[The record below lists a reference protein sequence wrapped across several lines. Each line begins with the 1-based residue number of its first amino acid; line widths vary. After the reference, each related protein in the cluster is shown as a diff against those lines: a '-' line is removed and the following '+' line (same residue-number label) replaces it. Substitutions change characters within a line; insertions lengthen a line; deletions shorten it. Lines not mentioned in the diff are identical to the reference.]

1 MRRRFSTWMV
11 LAAMGLMAASGCGE
25 AASGT
30 GAASTS
36 GAGASGGM
44 GGAGG
49 AGMGGAGGVGMGGAG
64 GAGGAVDPPEKSLNC
79 ADTFGAALTAPYGR
93 IDGTVLAVVQPTDTQ
108 CALPNN
114 DHVVVQV
121 TMLGAVYRMVVN
133 VQSSFG
139 DPRVGYLETTHAL
152 PAPAWEEGWH
162 TGVGLDYAGDL
173 GVHSDDFTP
182 YDLQPLSEKIDAT
195 ITLGQKISVY
205 ASTSGG
211 ASAHKVHRNGSTQD
225 GAMILD
231 PESAAPKVLLFRFL
245 DQVF

>member
-1 MRRRFSTWMV
+1 MRRTTITTMLV
-11 LAAMGLMAASGCGE
+11 AAMGLVLATGCGE
-25 AASGT
+25 PSG
-30 GAASTS
+30 STS
-36 GAGASGGM
+36 TTDPSGSTGTAGM
-44 GGAGG
+44 GGSGGSGG
-49 AGMGGAGGVGMGGAG
+49 AGMGGSGGDGGVGGSGGA
-64 GAGGAVDPPEKSLNC
+64 PIEKSMNC
-79 ADTFGAALTAPYGR
+79 ADMFGTALTAPYGR

-108 CALPNN
+108 CAWPNN

-121 TMLGAVYRMVVN
+121 NMLGSVYRMVVN

-152 PAPAWEEGWH
+152 PGPAFQEGWH
-162 TGVGLDYAGDL
+162 TGVTLDYATDL

-182 YDLQPLSEKIDAT
+182 YDLPALSQKVDDAF
-195 ITLGQKISVY
+195 TLGQEISVY

-211 ASAHKVHRNGSTQD
+211 ASAHKVHRVGSGQD